1 VEIDGDLNR
10 CSRNEVR
17 RHLHFVQ
24 AKKRLWI
31 RPRNEVGVLILYR
44 GCAVDLAVSEAV
56 EAHGS
61 A

>member
-1 VEIDGDLNR
+1 MEMDGDLNR

-17 RHLHFVQ
+17 GHRYFVQ
-24 AKKRLWI
+24 EITRLWI
-31 RPRNEVGVLILYR
+31 GPRNELGALILYR

-56 EAHGS
+56 KAHGY